1 MCEEERRH
9 CSGVSSL
16 LLPCGLWGSNS
27 GHYLNVKGLHPPSH
41 LTSPTYHFRSQT
53 NHHVD
58 LDGVTAEA
66 VIAVSSSVKRSSS
79 HSCPALICQRQENGW
94 QRWKRGPRNQSFQ
107 RTIYNALKY
116 FSWKGDAQ
124 HPATWLSQERKGFAM
139 QINLP
144 SGLQER
150 EEPCSRHC
158 PASPSRSAAQHC
170 SSPAAGSASGSPRG
184 CCIRMNGAAARSRR
198 TPPRCRTLS
207 KQQHRQVSR

>member
-27 GHYLNVKGLHPPSH
+27 GHYLDVKGLHPPSH

-66 VIAVSSSVKRSSS
+66 VIVVSSSVKSSSS

-116 FSWKGDAQ
+116 FSRKGDAQ
-124 HPATWLSQERKGFAM
+124 HPATWLSKELKGFAM

-144 SGLQER
+144 PGEGRALQQAPPSLTFKVSRTALQFSCSGFSFR
-150 EEPCSRHC
+150 V
-158 PASPSRSAAQHC
+158 SPRLLHPDEWCC
-170 SSPAAGSASGSPRG
+170 SSQQTHTS
-184 CCIRMNGAAARSRR
+184 
-198 TPPRCRTLS
+198 TLS
-207 KQQHRQVSR
+207 NFI